1 MVSADRFRLS
11 IVLRRLCPSGFRWSA
26 ALWRF
31 PAINR
36 FAAVSA
42 CSILPPGFRLSTV
55 LRRFLHRIF
64 GCRSPLQ
71 RLCPSG
77 FRWSAALWRFPAIN
91 RFAAVSA
98 PDFWLPIAFA
108 ATLPV
113 RFPVVCRLVAVSG
126 DQSFCCGFRLLD
138 SAARFPA
145 VNCLAAV
152 SAPDFWLPI
161 AFVATFA
168 RPIPAAWLPG
178 PAVSLLPGSS
188 DPCGSGAL
196 AAAACGS
203 RFSGRRAPEF
213 RP

>member
-1 MVSADRFRLS
+1 MVPADRFPTVSR
-11 IVLRRLCPSGFRWSA
+11 SA
-26 ALWRF
+26 ATLPVRFPVVCRLVAVSGCQSFCCSFRLLDSAARF
-31 PAINR
+31 PAVN
-36 FAAVSA
+36 
-42 CSILPPGFRLSTV
+42 CL
-55 LRRFLHRIF
+55 
-64 GCRSPLQ
+64 
-71 RLCPSG
+71 
-77 FRWSAALWRFPAIN
+77 
-91 RFAAVSA
+91 AAVSA

-126 DQSFCCGFRLLD
+126 GQSFCCGFRLLD

>member
-1 MVSADRFRLS
+1 MKRLLF
-11 IVLRRLCPSGFRWSA
+11 V
-26 ALWRF
+26 
-31 PAINR
+31 
-36 FAAVSA
+36 
-42 CSILPPGFRLSTV
+42 
-55 LRRFLHRIF
+55 RFLVV
-64 GCRSPLQ
+64 
-71 RLCPSG
+71 
-77 FRWSAALWRFPAIN
+77 N

-98 PDFWLPIAFA
+98 PDFWLRIAFE
-108 ATLPV
+108 AT
-113 RFPVVCRLVAVSG
+113 F
-126 DQSFCCGFRLLD
+126 
-138 SAARFPA
+138 ARPIPA

>member
-1 MVSADRFRLS
+1 MVPADRFPTVSRSAATLPVRFPVVCRLVAVS
-11 IVLRRLCPSGFRWSA
+11 GCQSFCCGFRLLDSA
-26 ALWRF
+26 ARF
-31 PAINR
+31 PAVN
-36 FAAVSA
+36 
-42 CSILPPGFRLSTV
+42 CL
-55 LRRFLHRIF
+55 
-64 GCRSPLQ
+64 
-71 RLCPSG
+71 
-77 FRWSAALWRFPAIN
+77 
-91 RFAAVSA
+91 AAVSA

-126 DQSFCCGFRLLD
+126 GQSFCCGFRLLD

-168 RPIPAAWLPG
+168 RPIPVAWLPG